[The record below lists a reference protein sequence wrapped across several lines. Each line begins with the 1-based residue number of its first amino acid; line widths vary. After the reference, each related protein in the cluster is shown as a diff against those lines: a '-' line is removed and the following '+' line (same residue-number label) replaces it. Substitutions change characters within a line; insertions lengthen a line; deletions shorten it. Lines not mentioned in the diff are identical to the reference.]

1 MNKFMTEKV
10 DKSYQCPICKK
21 QHTIA
26 LPKDLAKNREKFPFA
41 HVIMHKFDGSTNID
55 DAGIDILTTLYIDAN
70 LAIRGVEGVRLT
82 SSDVISKDDSSEIVT
97 KLTNYIL
104 QLQEENN
111 ELERKYNA
119 LLKKK

>member
-1 MNKFMTEKV
+1 MIINPEITTSF
-10 DKSYQCPICKK
+10 SGI
-21 QHTIA
+21 
-26 LPKDLAKNREKFPFA
+26 
-41 HVIMHKFDGSTNID
+41 
-55 DAGIDILTTLYIDAN
+55 GIDILTTLYIDAN